1 VKAIKI
7 ILSVTFFLNFL
18 FAETISL
25 KKENIPLVM
34 DRLFGYHIEKK
45 AMSPKIFQRSVKIY
59 IELFDQEKIYMLAD
73 EAKPYLQ
80 MSKKDLDKAVADYK
94 KGDLSIFEELNKLFQ
109 QSILRAKKTRKLLKN
124 EVLSVSSYL
133 TIEQDFSGY
142 ARNEKELFSRNKQR
156 LYRFL
161 EFHQKNANINSQE
174 RKLLALK
181 LFEKKHK
188 QYENSYLYLTGNEIP
203 MSDRNV
209 DHFFS
214 QKVLKAMAKSLDAH
228 TTFFT
233 EEEALEMRINLE
245 KKFEGIGV
253 VLTESLDG
261 VMVTDIVTGSPADL
275 SSKIKV
281 NDLVVEINGRVLKN
295 LSFDE
300 VLKLMKS
307 KKSDTIKLG
316 VISAGSKKKK
326 IISLTKAPIVMDNDR
341 LTYEIESFGD
351 GYIAKLTLKSF
362 YENGSE
368 ISSEID
374 IRNAIDEIS
383 RKGTIYG
390 VVLDLR
396 DNAGGFLSQAV
407 KVTGLF
413 ISSGVVVISKY
424 SGNSLQFL
432 RKVDVKPYYNGPLL
446 ILTSKLSASAAEI
459 VAQAL
464 QDFGTAII
472 AGDERT
478 FGKGSIQ
485 YQTVTD
491 KNADMFFK
499 VTVGKYYTVSGRTTQ
514 VEGVKADILVPTALA
529 PFNIGERYLEYPLPS
544 DRIDPAYQDHL
555 SDLDEQTKSWFKH
568 NYLPFL
574 QRKIAYWQRML
585 PLLKNNSDF
594 RIKNNDAY
602 QHFLEASKK
611 ENMWREQNNIY
622 GDLQMIQAS
631 EILKDMIYMER
642 KTKLD
647 AEKAFSK
654 KAYFQK

>member
-1 VKAIKI
+1 MFFFSS
-7 ILSVTFFLNFL
+7 LS
-18 FAETISL
+18 AETISL
-25 KKENIPLVM
+25 KKENIPVVM

-45 AMSPKIFQRSVKIY
+45 EMSPKIFQRSVKIY
-59 IELFDQEKIYMLAD
+59 IEIFDQEKIYLLS
-73 EAKPYLQ
+73 EEVNPFLQ
-80 MSKKDLDKAVADYK
+80 MSKKDLEIAVADYK
-94 KGDLSIFEELNKLFQ
+94 KGNLRVFEELNILFQ
-109 QSILRAKKTRKLLKN
+109 QSILRAKKIR
-124 EVLSVSSYL
+124 EVLKSEILGASSFVVD
-133 TIEQDFSGY
+133 QQGFSGY
-142 ARNEKELFSRNKQR
+142 AKNTKELFSRNKQR
-156 LYRFL
+156 LHQFL
-161 EFHQKNANINSQE
+161 EFHHKNANISSENRMLQ
-174 RKLLALK
+174 ALK

-188 QYENSYLYLTGNEIP
+188 QYENPYLYLNGNESP
-203 MSDRNV
+203 MSTKDI

-233 EEEALEMRINLE
+233 EEEALDMRINLE

-253 VLTESLDG
+253 VLTEGIDG
-261 VMVTDIVTGSPADL
+261 VVVTDIVTGSPADL
-275 SSKIKV
+275 SKKIKV
-281 NDLVVEINGRVLKN
+281 NDLVVEINGKSLRN

-307 KKSDTIKLG
+307 KKSDAIMLG
-316 VISAGSKKKK
+316 VVSAGSKKKK
-326 IISLTKAPIVMDNDR
+326 LVSLTKAPIVMDDDR
-341 LTYEIESFGD
+341 LTYEVESFGN

-368 ISSEID
+368 ISSEVD
-374 IRNAIDEIS
+374 IRNAIDKIS
-383 RKGTIYG
+383 KKGTIYG
-390 VVLDLR
+390 VILDLR

-424 SGNSLQFL
+424 SGESLQFL
-432 RKVDVKPYYNGPLL
+432 RKIDVKPYYNGPLV

-464 QDFGTAII
+464 QDFGAAVI

-491 KNADMFFK
+491 KNADVFFK
-499 VTVGKYYTVSGRTTQ
+499 VTVGKYYTVSGKTTQ

-544 DRIDPAYQDHL
+544 DRIDPAYQDSL
-555 SDLDEQTKSWFKH
+555 SDLDGQTKSWFKY

-574 QRKIAYWQRML
+574 QKKIAYWQRML
-585 PLLKNNSDF
+585 PLLKNNSDY
-594 RIKNNDAY
+594 RIKNNGAY
-602 QHFLEASKK
+602 QHFLETSKK
-611 ENMWREQNNIY
+611 ENLWREQNNIY

-631 EILKDMIYMER
+631 EIIKDMIYMER
-642 KTKLD
+642 KTKMD
-647 AEKAFSK
+647 AEEAFSK
-654 KAYFQK
+654 KTYFQK

>member
-1 VKAIKI
+1 
-7 ILSVTFFLNFL
+7 
-18 FAETISL
+18 
-25 KKENIPLVM
+25 M

-45 AMSPKIFQRSVKIY
+45 EMSAKIFQRSVKIY
-59 IELFDQEKIYMLAD
+59 IELFDQEKIYLLAN
-73 EAKPYLQ
+73 EVGPYLQ

-94 KGDLSIFEELNKLFQ
+94 RGNLSIFEELNELFQ
-109 QSILRAKKTRKLLKN
+109 KSILRAKKVRKSLKE
-124 EVLSVSSYL
+124 EVLSTSSYY
-133 TIEQDFSGY
+133 TTEQDFSRY
-142 ARNEKELFSRNKQR
+142 ARNETDLVSRNRQR
-156 LYRFL
+156 LYLFL
-161 EFHQKNANINSQE
+161 EFHQKNANINSKE

-181 LFEKKHK
+181 LFEKKHR
-188 QYENSYLYLTGNEIP
+188 QYENPYLYLTGNESA
-203 MSDRNV
+203 MSERDI

-233 EEEALEMRINLE
+233 EEEATEMRINLE

-253 VLTESLDG
+253 VLTESIDG

-275 SSKIKV
+275 SKQIKI
-281 NDLVVEINGRVLKN
+281 NDLVIEINGRSLKN
-295 LSFDE
+295 LQFDE

-307 KKSDTIKLG
+307 KNNDTIRLG
-316 VISAGSKKKK
+316 LISANGKKKRV
-326 IISLTKAPIVMDNDR
+326 ITLTKAPIVMDDDR
-341 LTYEIESFGD
+341 LTYETESFGN
-351 GYIAKLTLKSF
+351 GYIAKLKLKSF
-362 YENGSE
+362 YESGTD
-368 ISSEID
+368 ISSEKD
-374 IRNAIDEIS
+374 IRDALDEIS
-383 RKGTIYG
+383 RKGPIYG

-424 SGNSLQFL
+424 SGDALQFL
-432 RKVDVKPYYNGPLL
+432 RKVDVKPYYNGPLV

-464 QDFGTAII
+464 QDYGAAII

-499 VTVGKYYTVSGRTTQ
+499 VTVGKYYTVSGKTTQ

-529 PFNIGERYLEYPLPS
+529 PFNIGERYLDYPLPS
-544 DRIDPAYQDHL
+544 DRIDPAYQDRL
-555 SDLDEQTKSWFKH
+555 SDLDEQTKGWFKH

-585 PLLKNNSDF
+585 PLLKNNSDS
-594 RIKNNDAY
+594 RIKNNGAY
-602 QHFLEASKK
+602 QLFLENSKK
-611 ENMWREQNNIY
+611 ENLWREQNNIY

-631 EILKDMIYMER
+631 EIIKDMIYMER
-642 KTKLD
+642 KTKID